1 MGWWKESLQIQY
13 PSWYK
18 KRYKKGK
25 KSQSEEN
32 LELRKKDMYPDEFLR
47 KNIRRKYKTS
57 KSYIRFTYT
66 FGFFKQNLF
75 PWIENVI
82 KTKNKDYTSSISS
95 SNKKP
100 SIVATFIQQCLTPLQ
115 YNLIMKEKEE
125 DMSEKQRQHWYTI
138 ETCLSLGTT
147 NVDESMCIQF
157 IYIYIY
163 HSF

>member
-1 MGWWKESLQIQY
+1 M
-13 PSWYK
+13 PP
-18 KRYKKGK
+18 
-25 KSQSEEN
+25 EN
-32 LELRKKDMYPDEFLR
+32 LQMAQLSSNIFRNQSSPSIPDWAMADL
-47 KNIRRKYKTS
+47 
-57 KSYIRFTYT
+57 
-66 FGFFKQNLF
+66 
-75 PWIENVI
+75 P
-82 KTKNKDYTSSISS
+82 S

-157 IYIYIY
+157 IYIYIT
-163 HSF
+163 HFNVMLCIIGIHHFI